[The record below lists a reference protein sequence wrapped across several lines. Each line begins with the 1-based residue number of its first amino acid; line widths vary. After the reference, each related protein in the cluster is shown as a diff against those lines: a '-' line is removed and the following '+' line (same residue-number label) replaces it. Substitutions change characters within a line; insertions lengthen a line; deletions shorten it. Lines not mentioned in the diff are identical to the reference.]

1 MINCKWITS
10 KSELIEKLKILKL
23 YFRISHYAVTSTPTS
38 VIYFGGRIIDEWD
51 STDKVVE
58 YKNLKWTLLGNLSV
72 PRDRLSSI
80 KMDNKIYLFG
90 GIFKELYIEVW
101 ENIGDLT
108 NPNYQGTILD
118 NPNDFQFNDMAYF
131 EGEIIR
137 IKSDQCK

>member
-1 MINCKWITS
+1 M
-10 KSELIEKLKILKL
+10 
-23 YFRISHYAVTSTPTS
+23 
-38 VIYFGGRIIDEWD
+38 IYFGGFINDDLD

-131 EGEIIR
+131 EGEITR